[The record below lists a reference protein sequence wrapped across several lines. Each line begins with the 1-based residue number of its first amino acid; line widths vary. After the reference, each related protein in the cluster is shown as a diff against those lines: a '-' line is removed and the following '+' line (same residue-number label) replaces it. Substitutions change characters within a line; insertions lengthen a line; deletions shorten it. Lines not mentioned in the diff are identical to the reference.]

1 MNVTLARRKLAGR
14 SNGVCE
20 VCGRARASNA
30 QHRKNRSQGGSWD
43 LSNLL
48 HVCGSGTTGCHGL
61 IHANPLKS
69 YANGWSVRGALTP
82 ADMPALIHTPL
93 GRIYVWLRDDGSWDP
108 VDFTELSD
116 SHAHYGKDIA

>member
-1 MNVTLARRKLAGR
+1 MNIASQRKALAGR
-14 SNGVCE
+14 SNGICE
-20 VCGRARASNA
+20 VCGRASATNA

-69 YANGWSVRGALTP
+69 YANGWSIRQALTP
-82 ADMPALIHTPL
+82 ADMPALVFTPL
-93 GRIYVWLRDDGSWDP
+93 GRVYVWLRDDGTWVP
-108 VDFTELSD
+108 VDFADLPD
-116 SHAHYGKDIA
+116 SRAHQEKDTA